1 MAERG
6 PSIGR
11 APRPAD
17 GGTPPAGTTPVR
29 RYLSARPWL
38 VDVAVSLVFTT
49 IVVTT
54 LASQAVSGETEITPW
69 HIVTIAGTAIALLFR
84 RRAPVT
90 VLVVVTLL
98 TTVITFA
105 AETNLVLAVP
115 IALYSVAAFRSPTIG
130 WIAGAAAFAVTAVS
144 LFAWLPEL
152 SARLGTPTA
161 FDVPVVLLTIAMA
174 DTVGVLL
181 GASTWQRAERVRT
194 LTERAEQL
202 ARERDSQAQIATLA
216 ERSRIAREMHD
227 IVAHSLSVM
236 ITLADGAG
244 AALERDPA
252 KARLALDQLTETGRS
267 ALNDMRQLLSVLGE
281 TTDAAQARE
290 PAPSHAD
297 LPALVARFRAAG
309 LPVRFSVRGVP
320 VESAALELAVYRIA
334 QEALT
339 NALRY
344 AKDPTHVTVAVD
356 YARDATTLTIAD
368 DGSEADGHVSDGRE
382 PATVGAG
389 RGLIGMGERAAVFG
403 GAVEAGP
410 LPAGGWRVR
419 AVLPHAGADDVAEES
434 GHG

>member
-6 PSIGR
+6 PSTGR

-17 GGTPPAGTTPVR
+17 GGPPPAGTTPLR
-29 RYLSARPWL
+29 RFLLARPWL

-49 IVVTT
+49 IVVST
-54 LASQAVSGETEITPW
+54 LASQAVSGETEVTPW
-69 HIVTIAGTAIALLFR
+69 HVVTIVGTAIALLFR

-115 IALYSVAAFRSPTIG
+115 IALYAVAAFRSPTIG

-144 LFAWLPEL
+144 LFVWLPEL
-152 SARLGTPTA
+152 SARLGAPTA

-181 GASTWQRAERVRT
+181 GANTWQRAERVRA

-252 KARLALDQLTETGRS
+252 KARLALDEVSETGRN
-267 ALNDMRQLLSVLGE
+267 ALNDMRQLLSVLGD

-297 LPALVARFRAAG
+297 LPDLVDRFRAAG
-309 LPVRFSVRGVP
+309 LPVRFSVSGVP
-320 VESAALELAVYRIA
+320 VENPALELAVYRIV

-344 AKDPTHVTVAVD
+344 ARDPQHVTVAVD
-356 YARDATTLTIAD
+356 CAPDATVVTVTD
-368 DGSEADGHVSDGRE
+368 DGHAVPGA
-382 PATVGAG
+382 ATVGAG
-389 RGLIGMGERAAVFG
+389 RGIIGMGERAAVFG
-403 GAVEAGP
+403 GTVDAGP

-419 AVLPHAGADDVAEES
+419 AVLPDPLDGALTDGVAG
-434 GHG
+434 G